1 MNLGARC
8 KLLQQIKTNIIILPQ
23 ETLKY
28 SNIVGSSNV
37 IDLRIQKWLF
47 KQKINANLFFRN
59 VFNQKKRYH
68 SIGASFDL
76 TLYFYITYYPFK
88 YY

>member
-1 MNLGARC
+1 MNLGAGC

-59 VFNQKKRYH
+59 VFNQKNV
-68 SIGASFDL
+68 IIL
-76 TLYFYITYYPFK
+76 LEQVLI
-88 YY
+88 